1 MKIDIVIPVYNSEN
15 CLAEL
20 VNQLEYSLNKY
31 SYHIYFVNDHSKDKS
46 WEKLKE
52 ITLQNKNITSINL
65 AKNFGQDCAIM
76 AGLNKTNGNYIVIM
90 DDDLQHSPKDIIKM
104 VNELKN
110 SNTDVCYGK
119 YQKTS
124 QSNLKNIGSWLNDK
138 LANIVIKKPKNIYM
152 SPFKVISKNLKDKII
167 NYDGPY
173 PYIDGLIFRYTSK
186 ISDVEILQY
195 QRFEG
200 KGNYTLS
207 KSISLW
213 LRVLTNFSVIP
224 LRISTYIGIISS
236 LIGFIL
242 GLYFIVLHFVGIESP
257 EGWPSII
264 VSVLFIGGIQLLA
277 IGIIGEYVGRSF
289 IYQSKEPQFIIDDL
303 IEKKPE

>member
-1 MKIDIVIPVYNSEN
+1 
-15 CLAEL
+15 
-20 VNQLEYSLNKY
+20 
-31 SYHIYFVNDHSKDKS
+31 
-46 WEKLKE
+46 
-52 ITLQNKNITSINL
+52 
-65 AKNFGQDCAIM
+65 
-76 AGLNKTNGNYIVIM
+76 M

-186 ISDVEILQY
+186 ISDVEIILKQIRLNPAAPINDPVEINIDPADLKNLRLSGY
-195 QRFEG
+195 NRFH
-200 KGNYTLS
+200 Y
-207 KSISLW
+207 
-213 LRVLTNFSVIP
+213 
-224 LRISTYIGIISS
+224 
-236 LIGFIL
+236 
-242 GLYFIVLHFVGIESP
+242 
-257 EGWPSII
+257 
-264 VSVLFIGGIQLLA
+264 
-277 IGIIGEYVGRSF
+277 
-289 IYQSKEPQFIIDDL
+289 DC
-303 IEKKPE
+303 